1 MLQLVVYF
9 VEHVFTTLFYTQDQI
24 FLIFWSSRLLILQPG
39 FPQFDN
45 PSFLCNNLITS
56 DAIGY
61 AMVAMQKIVI

>member
-1 MLQLVVYF
+1 MIRFSHL
-9 VEHVFTTLFYTQDQI
+9 
-24 FLIFWSSRLLILQPG
+24 LISILQPG

-61 AMVAMQKIVI
+61 AIVAMQKIVL